1 MCNTCGRLS
10 LHIPLARSSVT
21 SAPVQTATMNYCIEL
36 TRQVSNLFETKS
48 SNRIEMFFGPS
59 LSRDLCHLFPY
70 DGTQSREEEKGFSW
84 FSCLMKFPMPWFRHT
99 PNVYV
104 NFHYSDNRF
113 WLIYRFS
120 NSAPFAQDE
129 DLFRVN
135 FKTTR
140 KKHFM
145 KTKRQI
151 LYWNVFAYMHH
162 LVIKAKEK
170 IIELSINISSA
181 SDFQLISS
189 VSLLHYLLFTAW
201 ESLQF

>member
-1 MCNTCGRLS
+1 MCGHLS

-59 LSRDLCHLFPY
+59 LSRDLCHLLPY

-84 FSCLMKFPMPWFRHT
+84 FSCLIKFPMPWFRHT

-113 WLIYRFS
+113 WFIVS
-120 NSAPFAQDE
+120 
-129 DLFRVN
+129 
-135 FKTTR
+135 
-140 KKHFM
+140 
-145 KTKRQI
+145 QI
-151 LYWNVFAYMHH
+151 VHH
-162 LVIKAKEK
+162 LLKMK
-170 IIELSINISSA
+170 IC
-181 SDFQLISS
+181 S
-189 VSLLHYLLFTAW
+189 VSLFQNNEKKTFYENKEANSLLKCFRVHA
-201 ESLQF
+201 SFSN

>member
-1 MCNTCGRLS
+1 MCNTCGHLS

-59 LSRDLCHLFPY
+59 LSRDLCHLLPY

-84 FSCLMKFPMPWFRHT
+84 FSCLIKFPMPWFRHT

-129 DLFRVN
+129 DLFRVTISKQREKN
-135 FKTTR
+135 
-140 KKHFM
+140 
-145 KTKRQI
+145 I
-151 LYWNVFAYMHH
+151 LWKQRGKFFIEMFSRTC
-162 LVIKAKEK
+162 
-170 IIELSINISSA
+170 II
-181 SDFQLISS
+181 
-189 VSLLHYLLFTAW
+189 
-201 ESLQF
+201 